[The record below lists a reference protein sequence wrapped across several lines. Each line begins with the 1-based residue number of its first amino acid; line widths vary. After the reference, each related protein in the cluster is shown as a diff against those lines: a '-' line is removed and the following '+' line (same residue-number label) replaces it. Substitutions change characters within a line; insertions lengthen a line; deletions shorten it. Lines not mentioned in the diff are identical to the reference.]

1 MSDGVNVHRLDQSHY
16 DVHDLLVNAAR
27 SGAMGEGPDGYMSMT
42 PEQRAAYKEARALLW
57 GALYGRQGYGKG
69 MQAKRKMG
77 ATTGRMSDVNP
88 DLKAIPGHPRVFAEA
103 RAEFQE
109 TFCKFNYDWQTPKKE
124 ANDNE
129 A

>member
-1 MSDGVNVHRLDQSHY
+1 MAEVYAGSAQADVQQELHVRGVQEMWRGVGS
-16 DVHDLLVNAAR
+16 VT
-27 SGAMGEGPDGYMSMT
+27 GEGPDGYLTMT
-42 PEQRAAYKEARALLW
+42 PEQRAAYKEAKATLW

-77 ATTGRMSDVNP
+77 ATTGRMSAVNP

-124 ANDNE
+124 AND
-129 A
+129 